1 MVRLSAQLC
10 ALSRAGVWDP
20 RCRRARVWMSCSTS
34 LALTRVL
41 PSSILT
47 AVPGA
52 AKVDVIVAGSTQGA
66 LAAKAATVSIPIVF
80 VMTGDP
86 VATGLVVSLAR
97 PGGNLTGVTALRSPR
112 SAGSVDRRFRS
123 GMQKLPPG
131 L

>member
-1 MVRLSAQLC
+1 
-10 ALSRAGVWDP
+10 
-20 RCRRARVWMSCSTS
+20 
-34 LALTRVL
+34 VL

-86 VATGLVVSLAR
+86 VAGLSSVSPDQAATSRVSRRSAR
-97 PGGNLTGVTALRSPR
+97 P
-112 SAGSVDRRFRS
+112 
-123 GMQKLPPG
+123 
-131 L
+131 